1 MIPKEILDTLNTQ
14 KVLDYIKNIQDQSTS
29 TEELE
34 ILGDTALPWAG
45 NPADFVGKF
54 QETFYIRIFI
64 GGRPDKLTYDKY
76 VIEVFKKVGLG
87 FKYEEVINKEV
98 ESGNQDDC
106 YRSLVDDVLKL
117 YSEGKLKFR

>member
-1 MIPKEILDTLNTQ
+1 
-14 KVLDYIKNIQDQSTS
+14 
-29 TEELE
+29 
-34 ILGDTALPWAG
+34 
-45 NPADFVGKF
+45 
-54 QETFYIRIFI
+54 
-64 GGRPDKLTYDKY
+64 